1 MIDQIVWEGGFAVR
15 AVCEILN
22 VSRSGFY
29 AWRDETETQRER
41 EDRAIV
47 PLVCVVFWR
56 HKRRYGA
63 RRIAEEPVARR
74 GDADYDSAADHRLR

>member
-1 MIDQIVWEGGFAVR
+1 MR
-15 AVCEILN
+15 ALCEILN

-41 EDRAIV
+41 EDRVLV
-47 PLVCVVFWR
+47 PLVCEVFWR

-63 RRIAEEPVARR
+63 RRIAEELQDRGRPCGVA
-74 GDADYDSAADHRLR
+74 